1 MRTGLEEPRRKLVTM
16 WTKLVAKC
24 FHYLY
29 VAMVKITKANNV
41 RWAERFLDPQ
51 LQWVHCCL
59 APCAGT
65 KRRGWRN
72 VVITNRKGPEIIY
85 PARAAPPPRDF
96 FQPDTNP
103 YNLHNFLQRAPPAG
117 NWLYDTQDCGGPYKI
132 QSFIE
137 KMERGFR
144 GRDPFTR
151 LSGCEGLGEG
161 RGSDAWD
168 HLV

>member
-65 KRRGWRN
+65 MRRGWRN

-85 PARAAPPPRDF
+85 PARAARPHVTSFSQTLTPTISTTSFKEPHLLATGCMTPKTVGDLTRF
-96 FQPDTNP
+96 NP
-103 YNLHNFLQRAPPAG
+103 SLRRWKGVFEEEIPSHG
-117 NWLYDTQDCGGPYKI
+117 
-132 QSFIE
+132 
-137 KMERGFR
+137 
-144 GRDPFTR
+144 
-151 LSGCEGLGEG
+151 
-161 RGSDAWD
+161 
-168 HLV
+168 

>member
-1 MRTGLEEPRRKLVTM
+1 MFSLPLRSYGQNNQGKQCKVGREISGPTASVGSLLFGTMCWDKAPWLEECGHHKQEGTR
-16 WTKLVAKC
+16 
-24 FHYLY
+24 
-29 VAMVKITKANNV
+29 NNI
-41 RWAERFLDPQ
+41 
-51 LQWVHCCL
+51 
-59 APCAGT
+59 PCQGC
-65 KRRGWRN
+65 
-72 VVITNRKGPEIIY
+72 
-85 PARAAPPPRDF
+85 PPPRDF